1 MTIAALAV
9 LIGCA
14 YLAYRISRAK
24 QGNREREHERSPEV
38 EEALERIRDGVR
50 RPRFVVAVAAIV
62 ALALI
67 GVLVRNPGRWALL
80 LLALAVL
87 GAGVGAYVIR
97 ERRRQRR

>member
-1 MTIAALAV
+1 MTFAALAV

-24 QGNREREHERSPEV
+24 QGNRERELDPEV
-38 EEALERIRDGVR
+38 EEALERIRAGVR
-50 RPRFVVAVAAIV
+50 RPRFVIAVASIV

-67 GVLVRNPGRWALL
+67 GALVRNPSRWALL

-87 GAGVGAYVIR
+87 CAGVGAYVIR
-97 ERRRQRR
+97 ERRRQRY